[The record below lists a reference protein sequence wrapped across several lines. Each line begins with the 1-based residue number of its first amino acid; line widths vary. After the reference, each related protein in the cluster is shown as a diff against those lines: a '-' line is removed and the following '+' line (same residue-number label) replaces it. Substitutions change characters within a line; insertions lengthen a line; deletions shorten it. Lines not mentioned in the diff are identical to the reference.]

1 MCKKT
6 PAVRHSRGFENYFN
20 LRFALFLAALA
31 AQHEG
36 EAAKAEECR

>member
-31 AQHEG
+31 AQYQG
-36 EAAKAEECR
+36 EASEA